1 MRQNA
6 KVAEL
11 PARRTLADIVASL
24 DGRGPAGAGAVGRTI
39 FAERPWG
46 PDSLAVVLR
55 EDPHRGRAATMPTYA
70 CLLEVDH
77 ASQVL
82 DVWSSRRAGAVP
94 SPAQAAEALIHYA
107 AHRAHQP
114 MTCLHYGCGRPEAT
128 TCSTCGRSMCHTHA
142 VGPASAARCPWCS
155 STSPVGKPSTLTSVA
170 RAARASGGPSSV
182 VAVAGA
188 GGVALGLVI
197 QLWPLAV
204 GGACLLVIGT
214 CVWLGAFVQRIME

>member
-1 MRQNA
+1 MRHDA

-24 DGRGPAGAGAVGRTI
+24 DALGPAGVGGVGRTI
-39 FAERPWG
+39 FAEPPWG

-55 EDPHRGRAATMPTYA
+55 EDPHCGRAATMPTYA
-70 CLLEVDH
+70 YLLEVDH
-77 ASQVL
+77 ASEVL

-107 AHRAHQP
+107 AHDAHQP
-114 MTCLHYGCGRPEAT
+114 MTCVHYGCGRPESA

-142 VGPASAARCPWCS
+142 AGPASAARCPTCS
-155 STSPVGKPSTLTSVA
+155 SSSAVAKPSTATSVA
-170 RAARASGGPSSV
+170 GAARGSGGPWSV
-182 VAVAGA
+182 LPLTGAVGI
-188 GGVALGLVI
+188 ALGVLI
-197 QLWPLAV
+197 QSWPVAA

-214 CVWLGAFVQRIME
+214 CIWLGAFVQRIME